1 MAEAHPTQSTRSA
14 HEAVFRDFIL
24 HSVLLLLVLA
34 ALFPRTFFMG
44 ETALPAALLFEVP
57 PWNAHVPR
65 ELRPYQNSPAIEAF
79 ILFNMY
85 YEVSKAAIE
94 SGEWPLWNP
103 LEFGGIP
110 LLANYQSA
118 VFYPPRLLHAVLD
131 VPIASTLF
139 ILLKFWLCGM
149 TMYGCART
157 LGLQRPSATF
167 ASLGWMLSG
176 YHMSWAYHAIPD
188 ISAWLPLLL
197 IGVEFLLLGRT
208 RRGFLVTTVA
218 AVMLLLAG
226 HPESA
231 FTGSLAVGM
240 YFFLRI
246 ALGPGI
252 VGRVRT
258 AVSSAAGAWAVAL
271 LVSSA
276 QILPFLEYLTQS
288 QTYMHRV
295 VDEAS
300 LHFMSAGLYP
310 VLVVPRYFGSQAD
323 GAFWADGVNVSSFAT
338 MMYAGIPALLGVG
351 LLFSRGHSDR
361 TRSRRILALAAPA
374 VIFFLLAFRIPGT
387 HWLLELPLLHSTWG
401 SWFLVYP
408 MMALPLLGA
417 MGLEHWLSRPRR
429 YLEFAPIL
437 AITAMVSTAILIRF
451 GIDWRILEMQGR
463 IDYVARQL
471 LIAGVLTC
479 MFLVVCLG
487 AIIQQRS
494 GWVLVALTVLLVAD
508 LLVAARGLVGTSP
521 RAAVLMETRLIRH
534 LQDISPPAR
543 ISTMYAGIH
552 TGLLQPF
559 GIEELWAYDGILPD
573 RMWTFLGNI
582 GGGERDRL
590 EPLTSTEWY
599 LYLPAVASE
608 QGARKL
614 TGLTFVESVDGIDL
628 YRSERA
634 FPRAFL
640 VGHVESVADPTE
652 LFERLRDPAFDPRS
666 AALVEG
672 LPPHAVV
679 AEGSHQG
686 TAEIVQRTSTTAS
699 VEVNANADSVLVITD
714 AYYPGWR
721 AYLNGRPTAVFPA
734 YHAFRGVQ
742 VPRGTHR
749 VEFRY
754 EPTSFRL
761 GMLISST
768 TLSGGL
774 LLTLWMV
781 YRRRMEVCGGSGK
794 NRR

>member
-1 MAEAHPTQSTRSA
+1 MAEPLPTQTTWSNPGGW
-14 HEAVFRDFIL
+14 FREFAF
-24 HSVLLLLVLA
+24 HAALLLLVLA
-34 ALFPRTFFMG
+34 ALFPRTFIRG

-57 PWNAHVPR
+57 PWNAHVPPDLPPFR
-65 ELRPYQNSPAIEAF
+65 NLPAIEAF

-94 SGEWPLWNP
+94 SGEWPLWNH

-118 VFYPPRLLHAVLD
+118 VFYPPRLLHAILD
-131 VPIASTLF
+131 VPVATTLF

-157 LGLQRPSATF
+157 FGLKRPSATF
-167 ASLGWMLSG
+167 SSLGWMLSG

-197 IGVEFLLLGRT
+197 IGVEFLLLGQT
-208 RRGFLVTTVA
+208 RRGFLLTTVA

-231 FTGSLAVGM
+231 FTGGLAVGM

-246 ALGPGI
+246 ALGPGD

-258 AVSSAAGAWAVAL
+258 TVLMAAGAWALAL
-271 LVSSA
+271 LVSSG

-295 VDEAS
+295 VDAAS
-300 LHFMSAGLYP
+300 RHFMSAGLYP

-323 GAFWADGVNVSSFAT
+323 GAFWADDINVSSFAT
-338 MMYAGIPALLGVG
+338 MMYAGIPALLGVA
-351 LLFSRGHSDR
+351 LLFSRGHTDR
-361 TRSRRILALAAPA
+361 RRSQRIVALAAPA

-387 HWLLELPLLHSTWG
+387 NWLLDLPLLDSTWG

-417 MGLEHWLSRPRR
+417 MGLEHWLAKPRR
-429 YLEFAPIL
+429 ILEFAPIL
-437 AITAMVSTAILIRF
+437 AATAMVSIAILIRF
-451 GIDWRILEMQGR
+451 GIDMRILEMQGR

-471 LIAGVLTC
+471 LIAAAVTLV
-479 MFLVVCLG
+479 FLVVCLG
-487 AIIQQRS
+487 AIVQRRS
-494 GWVLVALTVLLVAD
+494 GWVVVTLTVLLVAD

-521 RAAVLMETRLIRH
+521 RAAVLMETRLIRR

-559 GIEELWAYDGILPD
+559 GIEEIWAYDGILPD

-582 GGGERDRL
+582 GGSERDRL

-599 LYLPAVASE
+599 LYQPAVESA

-640 VGHVESVADPTE
+640 VGHVESAADPPG

-666 AALVEG
+666 TALVEV
-672 LPPHAVV
+672 LPSPAVV
-679 AEGSHQG
+679 AERGNQG
-686 TAEIVQRTSTTAS
+686 TAEIVQRTSTTVS
-699 VEVNANADSVLVITD
+699 VEVKANADSVLVITD

-721 AYLNGRPTAVFPA
+721 AYLNGQLIAVFPA
-734 YHAFRGVQ
+734 YHAFRGVH

-754 EPTSFRL
+754 EPTSFRI
-761 GMLISST
+761 GMVISST
-768 TLSGGL
+768 ALSGGL
-774 LLTLWMV
+774 LLTLWTV
-781 YRRRMEVCGGSGK
+781 YRRRLRVRGGSGT
-794 NRR
+794 NQR